1 MVVTDG
7 ICIEDCGT
15 QISRP
20 FISVCREVDLIA
32 YFIKLRYNDLQFLE
46 CDNRCIYYRQD
57 SSSRTDFYFAYFSE
71 NDIYYEL
78 MLSVPIGTLSSDDAM
93 GMLFRIASP

>member
-1 MVVTDG
+1 MCLSPPLILQRRRMVVTDG

-32 YFIKLRYNDLQFLE
+32 YFIKLRYGYKIIWRNNYLENCKFLLLLFI
-46 CDNRCIYYRQD
+46 CIINANV
-57 SSSRTDFYFAYFSE
+57 FC
-71 NDIYYEL
+71 
-78 MLSVPIGTLSSDDAM
+78 SVFNNVEVTAPVIH
-93 GMLFRIASP
+93 RR

>member
-1 MVVTDG
+1 MLIAAFDTTETANVVTDG

-32 YFIKLRYNDLQFLE
+32 YFIKLRYNHKIIWRNNNLENCKFLLLLFI
-46 CDNRCIYYRQD
+46 CIINANVFCPVFNNVEVAAPVIHR
-57 SSSRTDFYFAYFSE
+57 R
-71 NDIYYEL
+71 
-78 MLSVPIGTLSSDDAM
+78 
-93 GMLFRIASP
+93 

>member
-32 YFIKLRYNDLQFLE
+32 YFIKLRYGYKIIRRNKFHNGVVSKIE
-46 CDNRCIYYRQD
+46 TITVFN
-57 SSSRTDFYFAYFSE
+57 
-71 NDIYYEL
+71 
-78 MLSVPIGTLSSDDAM
+78 
-93 GMLFRIASP
+93 